1 MPTSY
6 SIFDA
11 NISQQLFGFE
21 ISKFDVDEIWDSCPI
36 LVCAISTIAS
46 IHHPKLSTK
55 SKQLQVY
62 LHNLCG
68 SIILNKPRNEQD
80 GFNTIVALILCSFWL
95 SDSQMFTGL
104 ALQLAK
110 EYGLNQPN
118 QKNKDKLKLWYLLYV
133 LDGQQSLTFNRQPLL
148 NSQEY
153 SLKHSKELLL
163 GEKGNK
169 LSDLKSKEL
178 IKTKQIKFQTI
189 DRRGNIQI
197 NGKTKINGYEIS
209 FTS

>member
-1 MPTSY
+1 M
-6 SIFDA
+6 
-11 NISQQLFGFE
+11 
-21 ISKFDVDEIWDSCPI
+21 
-36 LVCAISTIAS
+36 
-46 IHHPKLSTK
+46 
-55 SKQLQVY
+55 
-62 LHNLCG
+62 
-68 SIILNKPRNEQD
+68 
-80 GFNTIVALILCSFWL
+80 
-95 SDSQMFTGL
+95 
-104 ALQLAK
+104 QLAK

>member
-1 MPTSY
+1 MATQTSLKTKPEISETRHESPKNVNFKQNSPTISVMGFNQKMPTSY

-36 LVCAISTIAS
+36 LVCASTIAS

-118 QKNKDKLKLWYLLYV
+118 QK
-133 LDGQQSLTFNRQPLL
+133 
-148 NSQEY
+148 
-153 SLKHSKELLL
+153 
-163 GEKGNK
+163 
-169 LSDLKSKEL
+169 
-178 IKTKQIKFQTI
+178 I
-189 DRRGNIQI
+189 
-197 NGKTKINGYEIS
+197 KIN
-209 FTS
+209 

>member
-1 MPTSY
+1 
-6 SIFDA
+6 
-11 NISQQLFGFE
+11 
-21 ISKFDVDEIWDSCPI
+21 
-36 LVCAISTIAS
+36 
-46 IHHPKLSTK
+46 
-55 SKQLQVY
+55 
-62 LHNLCG
+62 
-68 SIILNKPRNEQD
+68 
-80 GFNTIVALILCSFWL
+80 
-95 SDSQMFTGL
+95 MFTGL

-178 IKTKQIKFQTI
+178 IKQNKSNSKPLTDEEISKLMAKQRLTDMRLVSQVEYNQAINEAFKE
-189 DRRGNIQI
+189 RRGIYWHRHHLEYRLNQI
-197 NGKTKINGYEIS
+197 WN
-209 FTS
+209 